1 MSEEDGANKG
11 NTSVPIGKLG
21 HYADH
26 AHPEEVREELVDEG
40 ADEDTPQYRAKGWN
54 DIAKQAGVGQKSKS
68 CTIL

>member
-1 MSEEDGANKG
+1 VSEEDGANKG

-40 ADEDTPQYRAKGWN
+40 ADEDTPQYR
-54 DIAKQAGVGQKSKS
+54 VG
-68 CTIL
+68 TI